1 MRAGSQDGIRASM
14 MSLMVDDDSSNIL
27 TSIGLVNRIY
37 LLMIHYLLVSYYYI
51 YLKVSHNLFI
61 LIHMSV
67 IENQEKQVLQRLK
80 EAREKAQ
87 LSQLELSYRSGVSQ
101 NMITYIE
108 TGKRTPTLTTLLK
121 LCNALNI
128 TPAILFA
135 DSSEDIKSAKATV
148 IDLINRYM
156 N

>member
-1 MRAGSQDGIRASM
+1 
-14 MSLMVDDDSSNIL
+14 MV
-27 TSIGLVNRIY
+27 
-37 LLMIHYLLVSYYYI
+37 
-51 YLKVSHNLFI
+51 
-61 LIHMSV
+61 
-67 IENQEKQVLQRLK
+67 EEQEKQVLQRLK
-80 EAREKAQ
+80 EIREKAQ

-128 TPAILFA
+128 TPAILFEDSA
-135 DSSEDIKSAKATV
+135 DDIKTAKATI
-148 IDLINRYM
+148 IDLVNRYM

>member
-1 MRAGSQDGIRASM
+1 
-14 MSLMVDDDSSNIL
+14 
-27 TSIGLVNRIY
+27 
-37 LLMIHYLLVSYYYI
+37 
-51 YLKVSHNLFI
+51 
-61 LIHMSV
+61 MSV
-67 IENQEKQVLQRLK
+67 IEKQENQVLQRLK

-128 TPAILFA
+128 SPSVLFS
-135 DSSEDIKSAKATV
+135 DTSEDVNTAKATIIELV
-148 IDLINRYM
+148 NRYM

>member
-1 MRAGSQDGIRASM
+1 M

-37 LLMIHYLLVSYYYI
+37 LLMIQYLLASYYYI
-51 YLKVSHNLFI
+51 YLKVSHNLLI

>member
-1 MRAGSQDGIRASM
+1 M

-37 LLMIHYLLVSYYYI
+37 LLMIQYLLISYYYI
-51 YLKVSHNLFI
+51 YLKVSHNLLI

>member
-1 MRAGSQDGIRASM
+1 MSM
-14 MSLMVDDDSSNIL
+14 LED
-27 TSIGLVNRIY
+27 
-37 LLMIHYLLVSYYYI
+37 
-51 YLKVSHNLFI
+51 
-61 LIHMSV
+61 
-67 IENQEKQVLQRLK
+67 QEKQVLQRLK

-128 TPAILFA
+128 TPAVLFT
-135 DSSEDIKSAKATV
+135 DSSDEVKTAKATV
-148 IDLINRYM
+148 IDLVTRYM

>member
-1 MRAGSQDGIRASM
+1 M

-27 TSIGLVNRIY
+27 TSIGLVNIIY
-37 LLMIHYLLVSYYYI
+37 LLMIQYLLVSYYYI
-51 YLKVSHNLFI
+51 YLKVSHNLLI

>member
-1 MRAGSQDGIRASM
+1 MKIS
-14 MSLMVDDDSSNIL
+14 
-27 TSIGLVNRIY
+27 
-37 LLMIHYLLVSYYYI
+37 HYLL
-51 YLKVSHNLFI
+51 I
-61 LIHMSV
+61 LIYMSML
-67 IENQEKQVLQRLK
+67 EDQEKQVLQRLK

-128 TPAILFA
+128 TPAVLFT
-135 DSSEDIKSAKATV
+135 DSSDDVKTAKATV
-148 IDLINRYM
+148 IDLVTRYM

>member
-1 MRAGSQDGIRASM
+1 M

-37 LLMIHYLLVSYYYI
+37 LLMIQYLLVSYYYI
-51 YLKVSHNLFI
+51 YLKVSHNLLI